1 MKKDLS
7 GSYTI
12 EAALVFPFIMGVI
25 VFIIYISF
33 FLHDMTVMKS
43 CAYQAALKG
52 SLIRTSIS
60 DMEEEAEKA
69 AQYNIKDL
77 LLATDDLKT
86 EVRISGK
93 DIKVSYSGTL
103 RIPEGLLFMKI
114 VGIDRIEIKGE
125 GTAHQKDAIEFIR
138 KCRSAGNM
146 MEHFRD

>member
-1 MKKDLS
+1 MKKDLT

-12 EAALVFPFIMGVI
+12 EAALIFPFVMGVI
-25 VFIIYISF
+25 VFIIYMSF
-33 FLHDMTVMKS
+33 FLHDMAVMKS

-60 DMEEEAEKA
+60 DMEEEAKKA

-86 EVRISGK
+86 EVSISGK
-93 DIKVSYSGTL
+93 DVRVSYSGGL

-114 VGIDRIEIKGE
+114 AGIDRIEIKGE

-138 KCRSAGNM
+138 QCRSAGNM
-146 MEHFRD
+146 LEHFRD